1 MIYKYDRAKILMLT
15 DGRKILIDGTTQE
28 IKQRLSTLRNYYRS
42 DEHIHKFLHNC
53 YIHLIEY
60 FPCKSRFELS
70 QRVKFYEVKLGLE
83 QIDEPLRKM
92 PNIKAKNNLQRK
104 NFITEPTNLTVN
116 FD

>member
-42 DEHIHKFLHNC
+42 DEHINKFLHNC

-60 FPCKSRFELS
+60 LHNKTVFRNFQKHKIN
-70 QRVKFYEVKLGLE
+70 QNW
-83 QIDEPLRKM
+83 
-92 PNIKAKNNLQRK
+92 NIH
-104 NFITEPTNLTVN
+104 
-116 FD
+116 DH